1 MLFRIASRKHLLY
14 LFLEKKIHIEH
25 LTYCCVLRKRSQK
38 VQVVAYLR
46 TSSAANVGSDKDSDK
61 RQRRAIERYA
71 AEHGFDLVA
80 EFYDAAVSGKDPIE
94 SRAGFASLL
103 DSIEGN
109 GLHTVLVEDASRFA
123 RDLITQEL
131 GLLALI
137 KRGVRVLTAAGEDL
151 TASDDPTRK
160 LMRQIAG
167 AFAEY
172 ERARLVSK
180 LRHARQ
186 RKRERGERVEGRK
199 PAHAVYPMAVTEAKR
214 LRRGSPKTGKRR
226 SFRDIAAK
234 LAAAGHLTKKGK
246 PFTAM
251 AVKRMVEGP
260 ASERM
265 IDATLLRR
273 ADGSVF

>member
-1 MLFRIASRKHLLY
+1 M
-14 LFLEKKIHIEH
+14 
-25 LTYCCVLRKRSQK
+25 RKRFETA
-38 VQVVAYLR
+38 VAYLR
-46 TSSAANVGSDKDSDK
+46 TSSATNVGGDKDSDT
-61 RQRRAIERYA
+61 RQREAIDRYA
-71 AEHGFDLVA
+71 KASGFDVVG

-94 SRAGFASLL
+94 TRAGFATLL
-103 DSIEGN
+103 DRIEGN
-109 GLHTVLVEDASRFA
+109 GVRTVLVEDASRFA

-180 LRHARQ
+180 LRHARE

-199 PAHAVYPMAVTEAKR
+199 PAHMVYPAAVIEAKR
-214 LRRGSPKTGKRR
+214 LRRASPKTGERR
-226 SFRDIAAK
+226 SFREIAAR
-234 LAAAGHLTKKGK
+234 LAAAGYVTRKGK
-246 PFTAM
+246 AFSAM
-251 AVKRMVEGP
+251 AVKRMVDGP
-260 ASERM
+260 APTSQ
-265 IDATLLRR
+265 
-273 ADGSVF
+273 

>member
-1 MLFRIASRKHLLY
+1 MYNLL
-14 LFLEKKIHIEH
+14 LCNGNRQEK
-25 LTYCCVLRKRSQK
+25 VRA
-38 VQVVAYLR
+38 VAYLR
-46 TSSAANVGSDKDSDK
+46 TSSAANVGVDKDSDN
-61 RQRRAIERYA
+61 RQREAIERYA
-71 AEHGFDLVA
+71 DASGFDLAA
-80 EFYDAAVSGKDPIE
+80 EFYDVAVSGKDPIE
-94 SRAGFASLL
+94 SRPGFAALL
-103 DSIEGN
+103 DRIEVN
-109 GLHTVLVEDASRFA
+109 GLRTVLVEDASRFA

-199 PAHAVYPMAVTEAKR
+199 PAHIVYPAAVIEAKR
-214 LRRGSPKTGKRR
+214 LRRASRKTGKRR
-226 SFRDIAAK
+226 SFREIAAR
-234 LAAAGHLTKKGK
+234 LAAARHLTRNGK

-260 ASERM
+260 APASE
-265 IDATLLRR
+265 
-273 ADGSVF
+273 